1 LRARY
6 EELLATA
13 DSQAEAWT
21 PPEEETAVT
30 DVRYP
35 LPYPAWEKQ
44 IEAALARIAA
54 GDLDKVVLSRV
65 SEIFFSRRVD
75 ADAALARLNRHFPHS
90 YRFLF
95 EPRPFHAFLGATPEL
110 LARVQGDE
118 LTTMALAGTVRTG
131 ETAAETAALG
141 QQLLDSAKDRHEHD
155 LVVSSILRRLAGRV
169 SDLTA
174 PETPTLHRVGNLQHL
189 LTPINGRLTHPLGI
203 LAVAELLHPTP
214 ALGGSP
220 RQKAMAFIRETEPAP
235 RGWYAGPVGW
245 IDHRLNGALAVA
257 IRSAVTQQRRAWLYA
272 GAGVVSGS
280 DPRREWEETGLK
292 FGPMQQALGIVNGQ

>member
-1 LRARY
+1 
-6 EELLATA
+6 
-13 DSQAEAWT
+13 
-21 PPEEETAVT
+21 
-30 DVRYP
+30 
-35 LPYPAWEKQ
+35 
-44 IEAALARIAA
+44 
-54 GDLDKVVLSRV
+54 VLSRV

-75 ADAALARLNRHFPHS
+75 VDAALARLNRHFPHS

-131 ETAAETAALG
+131 ETAVETAALG

-257 IRSAVTQQRRAWLYA
+257 IRSAVTQERRAWLYA